1 MTLTLGRFTAASVP
15 FKNARSTTPATKY
28 ENERIVNRQH
38 SVGSVD
44 VTVTA
49 FFGLGGS
56 VKFEMGDIAQLQ
68 AWELR
73 RRCGATS

>member
-44 VTVTA
+44 VTVAA
-49 FFGLGGS
+49 FFGLGGR
-56 VKFEMGDIAQLQ
+56 VEYEIGDIAQLQ
-68 AWELR
+68 ALELR
-73 RRCGATS
+73 QRCCTTS